1 MGTHSDND
9 STTTSARIL
18 NKMTDRLTTEEVA
31 THCIPL
37 TNLENDA
44 ARLMIA
50 DALMLDS
57 DYLTMIAQLIYCMT
71 QGNAL
76 FLVELL

>member
-1 MGTHSDND
+1 M
-9 STTTSARIL
+9 
-18 NKMTDRLTTEEVA
+18 DRLSTEEVA
-31 THCIPL
+31 IHLIPL
-37 TNLENDA
+37 TNLEEDA
-44 ARLMIA
+44 FRFTLA